1 MKFMNE
7 VLKNKIDEF
16 VIYQK
21 NLIEKTKMQLIEAQD
36 EYMKLMD
43 LANSKDLEIEQLIN
57 NDQNQKNII
66 QSFEERLLSIIVLEY
81 KIKNLDL
88 ENQKKVDKMKKHY
101 DNTVNQFKSNEK
113 YVITK
118 MNHEKSVVNQ
128 IKMKEIDSRINVGKV
143 KQLEKNNEK
152 IRNKLNSIAESNN
165 KEMKEKTIEIENLK
179 ENLNMIQ
186 KKMYHFQAAYPM

>member
-1 MKFMNE
+1 MNE